1 MIEAAACISICR
13 LNEVIV
19 HPLDSGSEPGFHSV
33 QSSASSEV
41 MPYTY
46 RIHVRGK
53 QGECISLGRISGSNC
68 LSYCK

>member
-19 HPLDSGSEPGFHSV
+19 HPLDSCSEPGFHSAL
-33 QSSASSEV
+33 SSTSSEV
-41 MPYTY
+41 TLLVT

-53 QGECISLGRISGSNC
+53 KGEYISLGRISGSNC
-68 LSYCK
+68 LSYCE